1 VSFRHVLRG
10 PLPELARAR
19 RIAEVLIRNG
29 LGHMLQMAGL
39 TNLVPFWRSRRMG
52 PDART
57 VRLSVPERLRH
68 TLEELG
74 PTYIKLGQ
82 MLSTR
87 PDIMPPEYIVELS
100 KLLDSAPPAAGDEIA
115 KIVEEEL
122 GEPVADAFKDFD
134 LTPIASASI
143 GQVHLATL
151 HDGSLVV
158 VKAQRP
164 GVEKTI
170 RTDLSILYAEA
181 RFLEGRSEA
190 LRSYRIAN
198 IVEEFAEALRAEVDY
213 VREGRNAETLR
224 RLSDPEAVI
233 VPRVYWDLTSRKVIT
248 LERLEGVYLSETDR
262 LKAKGYALEEVA
274 ARLANVYLTHV
285 FEHGIFHADPHP
297 ANILVCDGKLGLVDF
312 GSVGYV
318 SPTLRSQLGDLLFA
332 LLQQDADE
340 MVYIIGRMGAIS
352 INSDLAGLKGEI
364 QRLMARYY
372 GASLE
377 SVPISDFLGDLMT
390 ASFRYR
396 VRLPADLALLVR
408 TLLILEGVTRSL
420 DPSFDFTS
428 FVEPFAR
435 RLVRQRFSMKR
446 VIEEATHTWRDAES
460 LIHVLP
466 RRVESITDQLDR
478 GALTVGFDLR
488 NLPITIRKLDAMAN
502 RLSFSII
509 VAALVV
515 GSALAL
521 TAGPEVCFRIP
532 FTEIA
537 LPIPQIGFIV
547 AGLMGAWL
555 LFSIMRSR
563 GL

>member
-122 GEPVADAFKDFD
+122 GEPVPDAFKDFD

-248 LERLEGVYLSETDR
+248 LERLEGIYLSETDR

-555 LFSIMRSR
+555 LFSVMRSR

>member
-87 PDIMPPEYIVELS
+87 PDVMPPEYIVELS

>member
-122 GEPVADAFKDFD
+122 GEPVPDAFKDFD

-435 RLVRQRFSMKR
+435 RLVRQRFSIKR
-446 VIEEATHTWRDAES
+446 AIEEAAHTWRDAES

>member
-87 PDIMPPEYIVELS
+87 PDVMPPEYIVELS

-435 RLVRQRFSMKR
+435 RLVRQRFSIKR
-446 VIEEATHTWRDAES
+446 AIEEAAHTWRDAES